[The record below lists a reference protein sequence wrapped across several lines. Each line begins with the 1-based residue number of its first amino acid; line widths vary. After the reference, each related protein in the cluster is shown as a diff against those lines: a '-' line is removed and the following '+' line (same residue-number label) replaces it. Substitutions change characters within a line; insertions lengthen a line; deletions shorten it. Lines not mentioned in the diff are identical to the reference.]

1 MIKQIESDRRSRA
14 DVTHEAGLVQ
24 HDLRLARISP
34 LSWLLAGIALVVV
47 GLAALLFGPARLGV
61 GKVLITL
68 LDAIP
73 GVGLDGGLSGQ
84 ERTILSS
91 IRAPRVVLGGLVGGT
106 LALAGGAYQGAFRN
120 PLADP
125 YLLGAAAGAG
135 MGATVALVAT
145 DGSLWVAPAA
155 FLGALGGVAVTY
167 FVGRNEGGR
176 SAAGL
181 LLAGIAVTSFLTAVQ
196 TYILQRNYE
205 TLQEVYSF
213 ILGQLGTGG
222 WSEVWMMLPYATV
235 SAVAIIAHRR
245 VLDVL
250 SVGDEEAASLG
261 IVPVRIRRRLVI
273 AASLGTA
280 AAVAVSGLIGFVGVI
295 VPHTIRLLFGWSYRV
310 ILPLSLVLGAAFMI
324 GADLIGRTVVAPA
337 ELPIGVVT
345 AFFGAPFF
353 LFVLR
358 SSRRI
363 R

>member
-1 MIKQIESDRRSRA
+1 MTLDTGLLDPLEVRPSRVSFMA
-14 DVTHEAGLVQ
+14 WLLATAGLVS
-24 HDLRLARISP
+24 LA
-34 LSWLLAGIALVVV
+34 LG
-47 GLAALLFGPARLGV
+47 ALLFGPARLGAGRV
-61 GKVLITL
+61 VTTLI
-68 LDAIP
+68 DALP
-73 GVGLDGGLSGQ
+73 GIDLAGGLVGQ
-84 ERTILSS
+84 ERTILFS
-91 IRAPRVVLGGLVGGT
+91 IRAPRAVLGGLVGAT

-135 MGATVALVAT
+135 MGATAAIVAT
-145 DGSLWVAPAA
+145 DGAAWVAPAA
-155 FLGALGGVAVTY
+155 FLGALGGVGLTY
-167 FVGRNEGGR
+167 FTGR
-176 SAAGL
+176 SEAGRSPAGL
-181 LLAGIAVTSFLTAVQ
+181 LLAGVAVTSFLTAVQ

-222 WSEVWMMLPYATV
+222 WSEVLLMLPYTTV
-235 SAVAIIAHRR
+235 AAGVIIAHRR

-261 IVPVRIRRRLVI
+261 IVPIRIRRRLVM

-310 ILPLSLVLGAAFMI
+310 ILPLSIVLGAAFMI

-353 LFVLR
+353 LLVLR
-358 SSRRI
+358 SSRRV